1 MKKIGPVVGLSDA
14 GDYAFYFFNTNF
26 NIISN
31 AIIA

>member
-14 GDYAFYFFNTNF
+14 GDYAFFFFFNTNF

-31 AIIA
+31 